1 MPAKIDT
8 EHFLGVLRAV
18 PKTVMEEVWGKK
30 RDQLDAVAERW
41 GFPING
47 SPCDVTAVLRRLA
60 EFLKKYGPLLKVL
73 MDDDGDGDENALG
86 VRYLRAKIAKTE
98 QDAHGAAIRNAQ
110 KEERL
115 VDLEQVHSMIEVI
128 ANRVNKASDR
138 AQKKWGREGFEF
150 FADLAAG
157 VEEDIRGLIDASG
170 GGEGS
175 DVEDADDDASDIRAR
190 GTELD
195 AFASA
200 SADATDS

>member
-1 MPAKIDT
+1 MTAKIDT
-8 EHFLGVLRAV
+8 DHFISVLRAV
-18 PKTVMEEVWGKK
+18 PKSVIEVVLGRQRK
-30 RDQLDAVAERW
+30 QLDDIAERW

-110 KEERL
+110 KEGRL
-115 VDLEQVHSMIEVI
+115 IDLEQVHSMVEVI
-128 ANRVNKASDR
+128 ANSVNKASDK
-138 AQKKWGREGFEF
+138 AQKKWGSEGYEF
-150 FADLAAG
+150 FADLASG

-170 GGEGS
+170 GDEGS
-175 DVEDADDDASDIRAR
+175 DMEDTGNDASDVRAR
-190 GTELD
+190 GTELAAIASPASD
-195 AFASA
+195 AS
-200 SADATDS
+200 DS